1 MTLRKQLDLMDEV
14 RRKSN
19 INLVTCGKC
28 GTLLL
33 HKTKDEIVECYACK
47 SMLAECDCPDFLY
60 EGMPELD
67 DEL

>member
-1 MTLRKQLDLMDEV
+1 MDEV

-47 SMLAECDCPDFLY
+47 GRLSESDCPDFLY